1 MALRISF
8 PIFYAMATGRGSPGA
23 EWLSFRVLLRHKVL
37 RLPVIVLLVCLLP
50 GMEPAPKQPAAAHA
64 DRSGLV
70 QVREDLAAVQVEL
83 MQVMR
88 TDPDRT
94 CALQQREEQL
104 KYELRTGFGT
114 PQS

>member
-1 MALRISF
+1 MALRISLYF
-8 PIFYAMATGRGSPGA
+8 TRSGA
-23 EWLSFRVLLRHKVL
+23 EWLLLRHMVV
-37 RLPVIVLLVCLLP
+37 RLPVIALLVCILP
-50 GMEPAPKQPAAAHA
+50 GMEPEPRHSPPAHA
-64 DRSGLV
+64 DGSGLV
-70 QVREDLAAVQVEL
+70 RVREDLAAVQVEL

-114 PQS
+114 PRS

>member
-1 MALRISF
+1 M
-8 PIFYAMATGRGSPGA
+8 
-23 EWLSFRVLLRHKVL
+23 VV
-37 RLPVIVLLVCLLP
+37 RLPVIVLLVCILP
-50 GMEPAPKQPAAAHA
+50 GMEPEPRHPAASNP

-70 QVREDLAAVQVEL
+70 HVREDLAAVQVEL

-94 CALQQREEQL
+94 CMLQQREEKL

-114 PQS
+114 PRS